1 MQYHYIV
8 EGQPGSELF
17 TFVVSAQDLSSFAKL
32 ERFNETQEGVERKL
46 NYSHVLKLAEFM
58 RQPNASLAEP
68 ILGDLRGQWQTDR
81 GSQTLLRQ
89 SGALLLVDDGQHR
102 LAALQLLS
110 EEERFRWQ
118 FKVTATLNTPYQE
131 RLRRFLQQLMRL
143 KLDTHLVWQIQDR
156 GDLFPDQT
164 SKASYQLAKRLAT
177 DPSSPLRGLIR
188 LEERTPH
195 KQPLGADADAL
206 KSILGDMPP
215 ATILSAQTLGVV
227 NVSGI
232 MRDLRQLIA
241 SPHSLLHYNNDPGRF
256 EAVVGLLVAA
266 KEIWPEEWENPKEY
280 FLRRVDGIA
289 ALLEL
294 FVVGSAF
301 RQCLTTQEKS
311 VSKKVVT
318 KATILL
324 YPASLKLVLGYAQKY
339 DWSFRPFRAPGMK
352 FPKPVEIARQL
363 DSLIFQKAPR
373 ASRVARAGA
382 SR

>member
-1 MQYHYIV
+1 M
-8 EGQPGSELF
+8 
-17 TFVVSAQDLSSFAKL
+17 
-32 ERFNETQEGVERKL
+32 
-46 NYSHVLKLAEFM
+46 
-58 RQPNASLAEP
+58 
-68 ILGDLRGQWQTDR
+68 DR
-81 GSQTLLRQ
+81 DSQLLRREN
-89 SGALLLVDDGQHR
+89 GAALLVDDGQHR

-110 EEERFRWQ
+110 DEERSRWQ

-156 GDLFPDQT
+156 GDLFPDSI

-177 DPSSPLRGLIR
+177 DPSSPLGGLIR

-206 KSILGDMPP
+206 KSILGEVPP
-215 ATILSAQTLGVV
+215 AIALSSQTLGVI

-232 MRDLRQLIA
+232 MRDLRQIIA
-241 SPHSLLHYNNDPGRF
+241 SPHSLLRYSNDQGRF
-256 EAVVGLLVAA
+256 EAVVGLLTAA
-266 KEIWPEEWENPKEY
+266 KELWPDEWDNPKEY

-301 RQCLTTQEKS
+301 RQCLTTQEKR
-311 VSKKVVT
+311 VNKNVT
-318 KATILL
+318 KATVLL

-339 DWSFRPFRAPGMK
+339 DWSFRQFRAPGMK

-373 ASRVARAGA
+373 ASRAAKAAA